1 MLLLLALEMISTGF
15 SCFEHW
21 DLVEVLMDPK
31 PVFLKV
37 MQVPQ
42 ISEVHW
48 RIYQSDLLPCY
59 ISCQSHIPLT
69 FRNIMRETLAQDV
82 TVVEHPTDQAQDLHQ
97 ACECQLLE
105 HHGGDAHP
113 V

>member
-31 PVFLKV
+31 PVLHEEL
-37 MQVPQ
+37 QVPQ
-42 ISEVHW
+42 DAEVNCW
-48 RIYQSDLLPCY
+48 RNQSDLLHCH
-59 ISCQSHIPLT
+59 ISSQSLIPLT
-69 FRNIMRETLAQDV
+69 FRNIMRETLALDV
-82 TVVEHPTDQAQDLHQ
+82 TVIEHLTEQAQDLHQ
-97 ACECQLLE
+97 AGGSQLLE
-105 HHGGDAHP
+105 HRGGDGHP